1 MITIIGM
8 LTAGV
13 LGGAIIVEQVFNLPG
28 IGTLLIN
35 AVTTRDI
42 PLVQAIITYI
52 ASVVVIINFLIDI
65 LYRVIDPRISI

>member
-1 MITIIGM
+1 M

-13 LGGAIIVEQVFNLPG
+13 LGGAIVVEQVFNLPG

-35 AVTTRDI
+35 GVTTRDI

-65 LYRVIDPRISI
+65 LYKIIDPRISI